1 MEEKGITE
9 AIEAIRAINEENGKL
24 VATLDIYGQVEPN
37 YETKLNDLIATNSSC
52 VAYKGVCDS
61 QGSVDVLKN
70 YYALLFPTHWVG
82 EGLPGTIIDS
92 FASGIPVIAS
102 DWNANKEIIEHNRQ
116 GIIYPNQ
123 DMKTLKDAIV
133 WSMQETT
140 TMASMR
146 TESRAAFEQYT
157 PNAIWQAIFS
167 KMNESK

>member
-1 MEEKGITE
+1 M
-9 AIEAIRAINEENGKL
+9 
-24 VATLDIYGQVEPN
+24 
-37 YETKLNDLIATNSSC
+37 
-52 VAYKGVCDS
+52 CDS